1 MFKDFNNSIV
11 ISSVIGQRS
20 GKARQRW
27 VLVVARCG
35 SPRLLCPAS
44 PSPTSLGSICSLGGL
59 SSSFSSFFLFPALRW
74 LELLQ
79 LYGGRAVWAV
89 RKTVRA
95 VVGIRI

>member
-1 MFKDFNNSIV
+1 M
-11 ISSVIGQRS
+11 G
-20 GKARQRW
+20 
-27 VLVVARCG
+27 ARCC
-35 SPRLLCPAS
+35 SLSVAAS
-44 PSPTSLGSICSLGGL
+44 PLPRFAFAHLPCSICSRGGL
-59 SSSFSSFFLFPALRW
+59 SSFSSFFLFPALRW

>member
-11 ISSVIGQRS
+11 ISSVIGHCAA
-20 GKARQRW
+20 ARLASDGCSLL
-27 VLVVARCG
+27 LVVARRVSFAPLRLRPPL
-35 SPRLLCPAS
+35 SP
-44 PSPTSLGSICSLGGL
+44 ICSRGGL

-74 LELLQ
+74 LELLK

>member
-1 MFKDFNNSIV
+1 M
-11 ISSVIGQRS
+11 G
-20 GKARQRW
+20 
-27 VLVVARCG
+27 ARCC
-35 SPRLLCPAS
+35 SLWVAAS
-44 PSPTSLGSICSLGGL
+44 PLPRFAFAHLPCSICSRGGL
-59 SSSFSSFFLFPALRW
+59 SSSFSSFSSFFSFFLFPALRW